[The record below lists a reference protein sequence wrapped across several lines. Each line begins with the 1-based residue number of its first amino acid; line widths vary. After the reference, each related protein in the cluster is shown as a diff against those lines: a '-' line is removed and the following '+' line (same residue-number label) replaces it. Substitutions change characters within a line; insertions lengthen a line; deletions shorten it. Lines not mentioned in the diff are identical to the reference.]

1 MERNAEKIREVI
13 DKAMRHKPRMTAQD
27 RREVL
32 LARTLFVICL
42 ICAAM
47 TGFVA
52 AVGILSAVK

>member
-32 LARTLFVICL
+32 LARSLFAICL
-42 ICAAM
+42 IAAAWL
-47 TGFVA
+47 GFVA
-52 AVGILSAVK
+52 AVGILSVVK